1 MWKKLTLLHCWWE
14 CKLIQPLGRVVW
26 RFLKILGVNLPYD
39 SANRLLGIYLEKAT
53 ILKGTRTPMFI
64 AALITIARTWE
75 QSRHPLTG
83 EQMKFWY
90 IYIQW
95 NLTQP

>member
-1 MWKKLTLLHCWWE
+1 M
-14 CKLIQPLGRVVW
+14 IQPLGRVVW

-53 ILKGTRTPMFI
+53 ILKGTCTPMFI

-75 QSRHPLTG
+75 QSRRPLTG
-83 EQMKFWY
+83 EQIKKFWY